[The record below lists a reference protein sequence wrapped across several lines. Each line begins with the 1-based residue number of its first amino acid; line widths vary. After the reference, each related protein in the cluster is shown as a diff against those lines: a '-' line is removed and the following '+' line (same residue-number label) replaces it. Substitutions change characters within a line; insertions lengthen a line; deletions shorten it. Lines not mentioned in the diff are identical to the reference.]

1 VLAAFIGV
9 VVLDVL
15 PRLNT
20 KNAGEGSVHP
30 APIELTIGSTTFYVR
45 GPSVLAAF
53 AEGVSYRVYYAA
65 GHGRAMNQLLSVEP
79 L

>member
-1 VLAAFIGV
+1 
-9 VVLDVL
+9 
-15 PRLNT
+15 
-20 KNAGEGSVHP
+20 VHP
-30 APIELTIGSTTFYVR
+30 APIELTIGSTTFDVR

-65 GHGRAMNQLLSVEP
+65 GHGRAMNQLLFVEP